1 MLADPNVQAVIDAF
15 PDAELEILFH
25 ERRLT
30 CPMPDFDEIMKMA
43 QNAQAE
49 LQKAQDNLDKIEV
62 EGVAGGG
69 LVNIRATA
77 KGRVLG
83 VEIDESLLQP
93 LEKTMLE
100 DLVAA
105 AFNDAKAK
113 ADAAAAEELN
123 KMSSALPMPPGFKL
137 PF

>member
-1 MLADPNVQAVIDAF
+1 MP
-15 PDAELEILFH
+15 EL
-25 ERRLT
+25 
-30 CPMPDFDEIMKMA
+30 PDFDEIMKLA

-49 LQKAQDNLDKIEV
+49 LQKAQDNLDKVEV

-69 LVNIRATA
+69 MVKVRATA
-77 KGRVLG
+77 KGRILA

-93 LEKTMLE
+93 SEKTMVE

-105 AFNDAKAK
+105 AINDAKAK
-113 ADAAAAEELN
+113 ADAAAAEEMQ
-123 KMSSALPMPPGFKL
+123 KMQSGLPLPPGFKL

>member
-1 MLADPNVQAVIDAF
+1 MTMPN
-15 PDAELEILFH
+15 LE
-25 ERRLT
+25 
-30 CPMPDFDEIMKMA
+30 EIMAMA
-43 QNAQAE
+43 QNLQNE
-49 LQKAQDNLDKIEV
+49 MQKATENLDKIEV

-69 LVNIRATA
+69 MVVIRATA

-83 VEIDESLLQP
+83 VEISETLLQP

-113 ADAAAAEELN
+113 ADAAAAEEIN

>member
-1 MLADPNVQAVIDAF
+1 MSAQSWT
-15 PDAELEILFH
+15 
-25 ERRLT
+25 RS
-30 CPMPDFDEIMKMA
+30 PMPSLNPFPREAPEMPEMPDLNAILEAA

-49 LQKAQDNLDKIEV
+49 LQKAQDNLDTIEV

-69 LVNIRATA
+69 MVSIRTTA

-83 VEIDESLLQP
+83 IEIAEGLLQP
-93 LEKTMLE
+93 SEKTMLE

>member
-1 MLADPNVQAVIDAF
+1 MP
-15 PDAELEILFH
+15 E
-25 ERRLT
+25 
-30 CPMPDFDEIMKMA
+30 MPDFESIMQMA

-69 LVNIRATA
+69 LVKIRATA
-77 KGRVLG
+77 KGRILG
-83 VEIDESLLQP
+83 VDLDESLLAP
-93 LEKTMLE
+93 SEKTMVE

-105 AFNDAKAK
+105 AINDARAK
-113 ADAAAAEELN
+113 ADAAAASEMQ
-123 KMSSALPMPPGFKL
+123 KMQSSLPLPPGFKL